1 MGPRRKF
8 NATSIPEDI
17 ANIKF
22 ADSTLGDINFILSK
36 KDRESSEIKSFLGEG
51 YQSVGD
57 DICFYTHNILQYNQ
71 EAFFKKEGYKKI
83 RDFSLCED
91 TLTEAKMSAISSD
104 LDVTF
109 LGYVQGYICYEGCKA
124 ATKNKKLIVFI
135 AKTYDGRSI
144 FYTIFA
150 NSDSD
155 EIKKIFDNWK
165 SFAKE
170 NNFYKGKKIDG
181 GCNFLK
187 LNKDITWD
195 NVILTDKV
203 KAVIQ
208 RNVSGLYANRKI
220 LEKNGISIKRGIIFS
235 GAPGGGK
242 TLICKVL
249 CQELPITVIYILPS
263 DIREPSD
270 VSRICGMASDLSPTL
285 LVLEDID
292 YIAED
297 RSNGS
302 GMAWMTI
309 ELMNRL
315 DGLEEMNGVITIAT
329 TNLIEKLEN
338 AVKNRPGRFDKVITI
353 PEPDASC
360 RKKMIQK
367 FTEKFSIKE
376 VNVDALVKKTK
387 GMLGSYIKH
396 LCEYAAI
403 LAIEESSF
411 DSEEIAI
418 ITEKHFE
425 EALSEIKNKDFSVAP
440 DYEPKRPMG
449 FGSGPFD
456 DDEL

>member
-1 MGPRRKF
+1 MQIG
-8 NATSIPEDI
+8 E
-17 ANIKF
+17 IKELEIQDF
-22 ADSTLGDINFILSK
+22 FELSK
-36 KDRESSEIKSFLGEG
+36 EGGIYEIETPDGWIEIGDLFLKKNKECYLIRTSNGLELCGSEDHWVESQDGWKALKDIDVQK
-51 YQSVGD
+51 
-57 DICFYTHNILQYNQ
+57 
-71 EAFFKKEGYKKI
+71 
-83 RDFSLCED
+83 
-91 TLTEAKMSAISSD
+91 D
-104 LDVTF
+104 LA
-109 LGYVQGYICYEGCKA
+109 Y
-124 ATKNKKLIVFI
+124 TKNGKEEIV
-135 AKTYDGRSI
+135 AKEYVGTENTYDLEVLSESHK
-144 FYTIFA
+144 Y
-150 NSDSD
+150 
-155 EIKKIFDNWK
+155 
-165 SFAKE
+165 
-170 NNFYKGKKIDG
+170 
-181 GCNFLK
+181 
-187 LNKDITWD
+187 
-195 NVILTDKV
+195 
-203 KAVIQ
+203 
-208 RNVSGLYANRKI
+208 YANDI
-220 LEKNGISIKRGIIFS
+220 VSHNT
-235 GAPGGGK
+235 GK
-242 TLICKVL
+242 TMICKVL